1 VRNGLRL
8 ISEALWMLS
17 DVMTSCDR
25 HATGDRSRAF
35 VLNANKELEKEP
47 TRIMDTVE
55 KNFDEIDGIWM

>member
-1 VRNGLRL
+1 
-8 ISEALWMLS
+8 
-17 DVMTSCDR
+17 MTSCDR